1 MRPMSVRFPKRT
13 SILNAV
19 QKRADCKQ
27 VSKGEKMET
36 SEDKQEN
43 GPIGSAESTESEQL
57 SDSPTRASD
66 VPAHRRPERQGR
78 AKWSPSAI
86 ANALRNA

>member
-43 GPIGSAESTESEQL
+43 GPTGNAESTESEQL
-57 SDSPTRASD
+57 SDSPTRGERCAGTPEAGAPGPSQM
-66 VPAHRRPERQGR
+66 VPLGNR
-78 AKWSPSAI
+78 
-86 ANALRNA
+86 